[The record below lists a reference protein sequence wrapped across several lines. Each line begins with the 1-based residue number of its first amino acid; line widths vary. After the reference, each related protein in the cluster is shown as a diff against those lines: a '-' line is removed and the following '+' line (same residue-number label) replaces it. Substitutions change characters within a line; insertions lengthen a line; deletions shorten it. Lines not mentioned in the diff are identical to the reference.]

1 MTPQE
6 KDLIQS
12 VATKLKQSPE
22 SKKDADAE
30 KFIADEIASQPDAI
44 YKLTQAVLVQEMALK
59 QLKEKNDY
67 LEKNAEYYKEES
79 NRGSLSRMFGGSRP
93 APQPPQPPVRQPSA
107 FGGFMQTAAGVAAGM
122 VAGSVISNMLF
133 DHDQPADTAAADP
146 APAADATDT
155 TQDAA
160 PDTASADQAVPE
172 ADVANPA
179 FDDQG
184 GSSFLDDTANNFS
197 SDYTGGFGNS
207 GFDDNQG
214 FGDSGF
220 GGDDSG
226 FGDDDL
232 FANNGFGGGDDSG
245 FGDFDDDL

>member
-93 APQPPQPPVRQPSA
+93 APQPRA
-107 FGGFMQTAAGVAAGM
+107 R
-122 VAGSVISNMLF
+122 
-133 DHDQPADTAAADP
+133 
-146 APAADATDT
+146 
-155 TQDAA
+155 
-160 PDTASADQAVPE
+160 
-172 ADVANPA
+172 
-179 FDDQG
+179 
-184 GSSFLDDTANNFS
+184 
-197 SDYTGGFGNS
+197 
-207 GFDDNQG
+207 
-214 FGDSGF
+214 
-220 GGDDSG
+220 
-226 FGDDDL
+226 
-232 FANNGFGGGDDSG
+232 
-245 FGDFDDDL
+245 